1 MATTIGALR
10 VELSANIAKFEAA
23 MGKAAKNMART
34 QRSFERFGS
43 RASAAGRPLSVGLT
57 APLVA
62 VGALAAKSFLGFDQA
77 MTRSLAIMGDVSDA
91 MRDDMATAAREVGK
105 TTSFSASE
113 AAEAYFFLA
122 SAGLDAA
129 QSVGALPQVASF
141 AQAGLFD
148 LSTATDL
155 LTDAQSALGLTIRD
169 DAVANMENMARVSD
183 VLVKANTLAN
193 ASVQQFSEALTNKA
207 ANAMAQLNI
216 DIESGVAVLA
226 AWADQGIKGS
236 EAGERF
242 NIVTRDL
249 QTAARK
255 NAEEF
260 ERFGI
265 AVFDQAGNFRSLA
278 DIVADVEG
286 ALQGMSHEQQ
296 GATLAAL
303 GFTDRSIAATRS
315 LIGSSEAIRGYER
328 DLRSA
333 GGTTQE
339 VADKQLVGLTGAWI
353 KLTSAVGDVL
363 LEIGDR
369 LRPVLERLAATITD
383 RILPAVRGAL
393 DAFGRLSPEVQTSR
407 ILWLGFAAALGPAL
421 LAIGGVALALTPLV
435 PLFGRIWAA
444 AGRMSNVLVKALGHP
459 IATAQALRARIVTLR
474 ASLTGLSLSAR
485 ASAVG
490 VKLASVAMTGL
501 RFAIRGVIAA
511 LGPMILV
518 FAAFEF
524 AAWAA
529 GALKLG
535 DKLKRLVGITDD
547 AANAADRADQQW
559 AKFATTLDTMRAAL
573 DETTQQIDALTRK
586 HERLTEQLE
595 TTTRTRNE
603 YDVAAAASILTTRE
617 EILALEEEIETLQQL
632 REEQAKD
639 VQFSE
644 FFAPL
649 AALAAKDLEM
659 WATASREAKTAA
671 RELGVELSVA
681 VKMDHLTRAV
691 HKFAETGPLTA
702 NVMREIGTQA
712 AALGVPL
719 EDLPP
724 ELKNIVTWLN
734 RTAAAA
740 AEAEQPVDDLGSG
753 VGGLTDSVQTLVDR
767 LRGTGAIQAAH
778 KWAAA
783 VDEAGGITMLTR
795 GEQEELNR
803 VLGTAL
809 EKYRALRQ
817 AVPPVVAALQNAAL
831 AVHEHTVL
839 TVSAADAAQ
848 GLQTAFG
855 RQRPILWSTSTDL
868 NALGLTLWDVDRAA
882 EAATAGADRLR
893 QSFGDLT
900 FLDTLTAQF
909 EGFGAAIGQTF
920 ARALEGGE
928 QWLGAIQS
936 LGVQAGNRLGTSLSE
951 GLGKRMTK
959 GTGFLSQGLGAVLGK
974 AAGMAIPLIG
984 PVIGPLIGKLFSL
997 GGPSEAELAGRK
1009 TAGAFR
1015 DGIIATLN
1023 EGQLAEASQAAL
1035 GHWRGNER
1043 GAQFLIGVRDAYVA
1057 VGRSAAEAEA
1067 AVTRLWKAEAR
1078 GPEAVKSVQRELQ
1091 VVLDQAADLTARHRT
1106 IIQGLE
1112 GIRDAGPA
1120 AFDPAQL
1127 DPYLAQMQEAGLLTA
1142 AQAGELRQLADD
1154 AHTDW
1159 QAMEEAAR
1167 TYGVAMK
1174 TVVDEAGNETQVL
1187 DESLLGLGHAQA
1199 KLTDEA
1205 GRLAA
1210 AWDLLTGEGA
1220 RTGAAI
1226 RGMTDEAQGFVTQ
1239 ALEMGIALPAAMQPM
1254 IEKMIEQARLTDQ
1267 NGEKLTDI
1275 SQIEFA
1281 APLTSGFDLLA
1292 DKIQMLIIAL
1302 GGPSGLSKAVEEMV
1316 ASAGLSITDLSGE
1329 WAAMTTDMKAQF
1341 GSFEAFVE
1349 FRAMTARA
1357 GVSFDAMQSRWA
1369 AMTEAQQQRYGTFE
1383 AYVRERVLRK
1393 MARDAGL
1400 TWKTMRTDWDA
1411 MTAAQQRRY
1420 GTFDAY
1426 VRNQVLRTMAREAGL
1441 TWKDMRDEWKAM
1453 TDAQQAQYGSFADF
1467 VQARLD
1473 AIEQRDDV
1481 TTSVGVT
1488 YDDPGFAVEDQTMT
1502 VHVRYDDPGFT
1513 PSGARVSA
1521 QHGTPFRQFGRG
1533 TPAMLHGLERVMT
1546 APEGRGIA
1554 AALGRIQQGLGAIA
1568 NLSGVRALAEGGLVT
1583 RPTLALLG
1591 ERGPEQVIPSDRM
1604 DELGGGGRR
1613 VEAKLDQLHQDFAL
1627 LLDEFRHGLDP
1638 RRTARAWVAARAL
1651 STA

>member
-43 RASAAGRPLSVGLT
+43 RASAAGRSLSVGLT

-62 VGALAAKSFLGFDQA
+62 VGALAAKSFLSFEQGMNKVA
-77 MTRSLAIMGDVSDA
+77 AVSGATEAEMAELTAIAKDLGA
-91 MRDDMATAAREVGK
+91 
-105 TTSFSASE
+105 TTSFSAAQ
-113 AAEAYFFLA
+113 AAEGLGFL
-122 SAGLDAA
+122 
-129 QSVGALPQVASF
+129 
-141 AQAGLFD
+141 AQAGFD
-148 LSTATDL
+148 ATE
-155 LTDAQSALGLTIRD
+155 ASRALPGVLQLAAAGGIQLAEAADIATNVLAGYGLEVD
-169 DAVANMENMARVSD
+169 QLARVND
-183 VLVKANTLAN
+183 VLAKASSSANTDVLQLGQAFKFAGPV
-193 ASVQQFSEALTNKA
+193 ASSAGVSFETSGA
-207 ANAMAQLNI
+207 AMALMGNAGIQAEMAGTALRGAITKLVNP
-216 DIESGVAVLA
+216 SA
-226 AWADQGIKGS
+226 AASK
-236 EAGERF
+236 
-242 NIVTRDL
+242 T
-249 QTAARK
+249 
-255 NAEEF
+255 
-260 ERFGI
+260 
-265 AVFDQAGNFRSLA
+265 
-278 DIVADVEG
+278 
-286 ALQGMSHEQQ
+286 M
-296 GATLAAL
+296 AAL
-303 GFTDRSIAATRS
+303 GISATDSTGRLRPLDQIIEQLAPHADNTGAIMKIFGQRAGPAMSA
-315 LIGSSEAIRGYER
+315 LISQGA
-328 DLRSA
+328 DALREMTTALEQS
-333 GGTTQE
+333 GGTAQE
-339 VADKQLVGLTGAWI
+339 IADKKLAGLTGAWT
-353 KLTSAVGDVL
+353 KLKSATEGVL
-363 LEIGDR
+363 IEIGTR
-369 LRPVLERLAATITD
+369 LRPVLERLAALLTD
-383 RILPAVRGAL
+383 RVLPAVRGAL
-393 DAFGRLSPEVQTSR
+393 EAFDRWSPGMKTAAVVAVG
-407 ILWLGFAAALGPAL
+407 LAAALGPAL
-421 LAIGGVALALTPLV
+421 IALGGLVAVLTPLV
-435 PLFGRIWAA
+435 PLFVALGKMTAVTTALAALRTVLVAVGLAAPAAA
-444 AGRMSNVLVKALGHP
+444 AGVVGVGAA
-459 IATAQALRARIVTLR
+459 ATGTTAAVNT
-474 ASLTGLSLSAR
+474 TTLSLAR
-485 ASAVG
+485 LRVAL
-490 VKLASVAMTGL
+490 LAQLPTFTRWG
-501 RFAIRGVIAA
+501 RAI
-511 LGPMILV
+511 
-518 FAAFEF
+518 
-524 AAWAA
+524 
-529 GALKLG
+529 
-535 DKLKRLVGITDD
+535 T
-547 AANAADRADQQW
+547 
-559 AKFATTLDTMRAAL
+559 
-573 DETTQQIDALTRK
+573 
-586 HERLTEQLE
+586 
-595 TTTRTRNE
+595 
-603 YDVAAAASILTTRE
+603 AAAAAAGTAMSGLATGAGAKLAGAFGELKVATSGLGAALVPLAPAAAIVATGFASWKLGRWIGETTGLTDAVERLALRLQGFTDE
-617 EILALEEEIETLQQL
+617 EIRTVQESRKLLEETEKL
-632 REEQAKD
+632 RAAFD
-639 VQFSE
+639 E
-644 FFAPL
+644 FAEPL
-649 AALAAKDLEM
+649 EALAAKDM
-659 WATASREAKTAA
+659 AAWTNATKEAKDTA
-671 RELGVELSVA
+671 RELADALPRTEIQVEHLS
-681 VKMDHLTRAV
+681 RAV
-691 HKFAETGPLTA
+691 HEFAAASKLTPR
-702 NVMREIGTQA
+702 VMREIGRQA
-712 AALGVPL
+712 QGLGL
-719 EDLPP
+719 SLDELPP
-724 ELKNIVTWLN
+724 ELRNIVTWLN
-734 RTAAAA
+734 RTAAAS
-740 AEAEQPVDDLGSG
+740 AEAEPPVDELASG
-753 VGGLTDSVQTLVDR
+753 VGGLSDSVQTLVDR

-778 KWAAA
+778 QWAEA
-783 VDEAGGITMLTR
+783 VAKQGGVARLTR
-795 GEQEELNR
+795 GHQDELNR
-803 VLGTAL
+803 VLDEAL
-809 EKYRALRQ
+809 AHYQALGQ

-893 QSFGDLT
+893 QSFGGLT

-920 ARALEGGE
+920 ARALEGGG

-1067 AVTRLWKAEAR
+1067 AVTRLWQAEAR
-1078 GPEAVKSVQRELQ
+1078 GPEAVAAVQRELQ
-1091 VVLDQAADLTARHRT
+1091 VVLDQANALAEAEREITARNREVAD
-1106 IIQGLE
+1106 GLA
-1112 GIRDAGPA
+1112 GIVDAGQA

-1127 DPYLAQMQEAGLLTA
+1127 DPYLAQMEELGLVTAEEAA
-1142 AQAGELRQLADD
+1142 ALRQLADD

-1316 ASAGLSITDLSGE
+1316 TSAGLQTTELAGE

-1349 FRAMTARA
+1349 FRAMVARA
-1357 GVSFDAMQSRWA
+1357 GVSFDTMQTRWA
-1369 AMTEAQQQRYGTFE
+1369 TMTDTQQRRYGTFE

-1393 MARDAGL
+1393 MARNAGL
-1400 TWKTMRTDWDA
+1400 TWTTMRTDWNG
-1411 MTAAQQRRY
+1411 MTDAQQRRY
-1420 GTFDAY
+1420 GTFEAY
-1426 VRNQVLRTMAREAGL
+1426 VRNQVLRKMAREAGL
-1441 TWKDMRDEWKAM
+1441 KWKDMRDDWKNM
-1453 TDAQQAQYGSFADF
+1453 TGDQKTQFGDFETF
-1467 VQARLD
+1467 VQTKLD
-1473 AIEQRDDV
+1473 DIEQRDEV

-1513 PSGARVSA
+1513 PSRARVSA
-1521 QHGTPFRQFGRG
+1521 QQGTPFRDFGTG

-1554 AALGRIQQGLGAIA
+1554 AALERIQQGLGAIA
-1568 NLSGVRALAEGGLVT
+1568 DLSGVRALAKGGLVT

-1591 ERGPEQVIPSDRM
+1591 ERGPEQVIPSERL
-1604 DELGGGGRR
+1604 EAFGGGRR

>member
-43 RASAAGRPLSVGLT
+43 QVTAAGQSLSIGLT

-62 VGALAAKSFLGFDQA
+62 VGALATKSFLGFDQA

-91 MRDDMATAAREVGK
+91 LRDDMATAAREVGK

-122 SAGLDAA
+122 SAGLDAV
-129 QSVGALPQVASF
+129 QSVEAMPKVAKF

-169 DAVANMENMARVSD
+169 DAVANMQNMARVSD

-249 QTAARK
+249 QTAVRK
-255 NAEEF
+255 NADEF

-339 VADKQLVGLTGAWI
+339 VADKQLEGFTGAWI

-369 LRPVLERLAATITD
+369 LSPVLERLAAIITD

-421 LAIGGVALALTPLV
+421 IAIGGVALTPLV
-435 PLFGRIWAA
+435 PLFGRIWIA

-459 IATAQALRARIVTLR
+459 IATAQALRARLVTLR
-474 ASLTGLSLSAR
+474 TSLAGLSLSAR

-547 AANAADRADQQW
+547 TANAADRADQQW
-559 AKFATTLDTMRAAL
+559 AEFSTTLDTTRAAL

-595 TTTRTRNE
+595 PAQTQYRR
-603 YDVAAAASILTTRE
+603 SIPGIKKR
-617 EILALEEEIETLQQL
+617 IAALEEEIETVERLHDE
-632 REEQAKD
+632 RVKD
-639 VQFSE
+639 VQFGE
-644 FFAPL
+644 FLAPL
-649 AALAAKDLEM
+649 AALAAKDLET
-659 WATASREAKTAA
+659 WAAASREAKTAA

-691 HKFAETGPLTA
+691 HTFAETSALTPI
-702 NVMREIGTQA
+702 VMREIGTQA

-734 RTAAAA
+734 RTAAAS
-740 AEAEQPVDDLGSG
+740 AEAEPLVDELASG
-753 VGGLTDSVQTLVDR
+753 VGGLTDEVQTLVDR

-778 KWAAA
+778 DWAAA
-783 VDEAGGITMLTR
+783 LDHVGGITTLTD
-795 GEQEELNR
+795 GETGHL
-803 VLGTAL
+803 VT
-809 EKYRALRQ
+809 
-817 AVPPVVAALQNAAL
+817 
-831 AVHEHTVL
+831 T
-839 TVSAADAAQ
+839 
-848 GLQTAFG
+848 LQTAIDKF
-855 RQRPILWSTSTDL
+855 Q
-868 NALGLTLWDVDRAA
+868 ALGQAIPADLFEAYV
-882 EAATAGADRLR
+882 AATSRLR
-893 QSFGDLT
+893 QIPVEAIQIPGVAVGGQSHADRMQAFREWHELARREIARVLPIGIPLEPELPPQVGSMVVSGLRRA
-900 FLDTLTAQF
+900 FR
-909 EGFGAAIGQTF
+909 GFSPQISQTF
-920 ARALEGGE
+920 TRALEGGGGFM
-928 QWLGAIQS
+928 GAIQS
-936 LGVQAGNRLGTSLSE
+936 LGVQGGDRLSTALTGAFVPKLASAASSAASGIASFALG
-951 GLGKRMTK
+951 GLAK
-959 GTGFLSQGLGAVLGK
+959 
-974 AAGMAIPLIG
+974 AIPI
-984 PVIGPLIGKLFSL
+984 VGPLVGKLFGAL
-997 GGPSEAELAGRK
+997 KKPSEAELAARK
-1009 TAGAFR
+1009 QVADYTQTIVKG
-1015 DGIIATLN
+1015 LS
-1023 EGQLAEASQAAL
+1023 ASQLDEAADAAQ
-1035 GHWRGNER
+1035 GHWAGNER

-1057 VGRSAAEAEA
+1057 AGRSASEAERLVGRYWA
-1067 AVTRLWKAEAR
+1067 ASKDG
-1078 GPEAVKSVQRELQ
+1078 GPEAVAAIEAQIDAVVQVGREQQQRLAE
-1091 VVLDQAADLTARHRT
+1091 LGALK
-1106 IIQGLE
+1106 E
-1112 GIRDAGPA
+1112 AGQA
-1120 AFDPAQL
+1120 AFDPAQIE
-1127 DPYLAQMQEAGLLTA
+1127 PYLATLLETGTITAQQGDQLRGLADEAHVDYQAMQRAAEAYGVELSALGPAFDQARISDAATVIVQDFELMTQEGADVNGVLRGMQDEVQALVTGALTA
-1142 AQAGELRQLADD
+1142 
-1154 AHTDW
+1154 
-1159 QAMEEAAR
+1159 
-1167 TYGVAMK
+1167 GVAIPEGMRPIL
-1174 TVVDEAGNETQVL
+1174 T
-1187 DESLLGLGHAQA
+1187 SL
-1199 KLTDEA
+1199 
-1205 GRLAA
+1205 
-1210 AWDLLTGEGA
+1210 
-1220 RTGAAI
+1220 
-1226 RGMTDEAQGFVTQ
+1226 
-1239 ALEMGIALPAAMQPM
+1239 
-1254 IEKMIEQARLTDQ
+1254 IEQGRLTDA
-1267 NGEKLTDI
+1267 NGDKL
-1275 SQIEFA
+1275 
-1281 APLTSGFDLLA
+1281 
-1292 DKIQMLIIAL
+1292 
-1302 GGPSGLSKAVEEMV
+1302 
-1316 ASAGLSITDLSGE
+1316 TDLSGLTFAE
-1329 WAAMTTDMKAQF
+1329 PLAAKFDTLITKLTELIEKIA
-1341 GSFEAFVE
+1341 GRGGVTEAIDHIPREVE
-1349 FRAMTARA
+1349 VGVDLRYREHDRPEGFA
-1357 GVSFDAMQSRWA
+1357 GVDVES
-1369 AMTEAQQQRYGTFE
+1369 
-1383 AYVRERVLRK
+1383 
-1393 MARDAGL
+1393 AR
-1400 TWKTMRTDWDA
+1400 
-1411 MTAAQQRRY
+1411 
-1420 GTFDAY
+1420 
-1426 VRNQVLRTMAREAGL
+1426 
-1441 TWKDMRDEWKAM
+1441 
-1453 TDAQQAQYGSFADF
+1453 
-1467 VQARLD
+1467 
-1473 AIEQRDDV
+1473 
-1481 TTSVGVT
+1481 
-1488 YDDPGFAVEDQTMT
+1488 
-1502 VHVRYDDPGFT
+1502 
-1513 PSGARVSA
+1513 
-1521 QHGTPFRQFGRG
+1521 HGTPFRQFGRG

-1546 APEGRGIA
+1546 GMEGWGIA
-1554 AALGRIQQGLGAIA
+1554 AALGRITSGLAAIA
-1568 NLSGVRALAEGGLVT
+1568 DLSGVRALAEGGLVT

-1591 ERGPEQVIPSDRM
+1591 ERGPEVVMPRHEIA
-1604 DELGGGGRR
+1604 EFGGGRR
-1613 VEAKLDQLHQDFAL
+1613 VEAQLDQLHQDFAL

-1638 RRTARAWVAARAL
+1638 RRRARALVVAAAL